1 MCKFDINR
9 LPHMCSTFRKISAA
23 ENSQLHKAPC
33 STSKALLL
41 FRYLKMAAATAV
53 IICQSFPQFAAR
65 WQHQLSFQF
74 VISPTRRKMAAATTD
89 HKLSIQFGISPT
101 RRKMAAAATD
111 HQLSIQFV
119 IPPTRRKMVLVLL
132 PSIIKTAMFCR
143 VSHSN

>member
-1 MCKFDINR
+1 
-9 LPHMCSTFRKISAA
+9 MCSTFRKISAA

-53 IICQSFPQFAAR
+53 IICQSFPQFAARLRFYYRKFAAR